1 MARAAPRVAVAPSA
15 GADRRV
21 GGGRHDGASV
31 AGACQQPARDAA
43 GLSRKAYPPHQ
54 PRPVQQPGPF
64 LPAAPAPRSA
74 RHTRLTCREGT
85 GAQILSL
92 PPEARNLTA
101 LVRLDMEF
109 KALTDLQPLSAVWPA
124 WGKPPPDIIA
134 QASLRFHASRALPG
148 ACSA

>member
-1 MARAAPRVAVAPSA
+1 MGA
-15 GADRRV
+15 GMTALRSLV
-21 GGGRHDGASV
+21 LANN
-31 AGACQQPARDAA
+31 
-43 GLSRKAYPPHQ
+43 LLET
-54 PRPVQQPGPF
+54 
-64 LPAAPAPRSA
+64 LP
-74 RHTRLTCREGT
+74 
-85 GAQILSL
+85 
-92 PPEARNLTA
+92 ARNLTA